1 MTAIDPSPEVLGVAK
16 AHTRRDPN
24 LAVGGKLRYLNAS
37 IEELAVPERDE
48 EKADV
53 LTVFE
58 VIEHVEYPSAFLD
71 ICAKHV
77 KPGGW
82 IIMSTIARHWVS
94 WVTTKVVAED
104 VLRIVPRGTHY
115 WGKYVNEEELRG
127 YFGSKGGWN
136 SWRCMGVVY
145 VPGVGWK
152 EVRGSEKVG
161 NYFFGARKDEV

>member
-1 MTAIDPSPEVLGVAK
+1 V
-16 AHTRRDPN
+16 
-24 LAVGGKLRYLNAS
+24 
-37 IEELAVPERDE
+37 
-48 EKADV
+48 DV

-58 VIEHVEYPSAFLD
+58 VIEHAEYPSAFLD
-71 ICAKHV
+71 TCARHV

-104 VLRIVPRGTHY
+104 ILRVVPRGTHD
-115 WGKYVNEEELRG
+115 WGKYINEEELRG

-145 VPGVGWK
+145 VPGVGWG
-152 EVRGSEKVG
+152 EVKGSEKVG
-161 NYFFGARKDEV
+161 NYFFGARKDDV